1 MLTTDRSQLLV
12 LLSGRK
18 PLLPHSYCCI
28 ACLAPL
34 LSALFAAAALAV
46 MAKGMRPQI
55 PPHTPPGLAALIQ
68 ECWAAVPEQRPGFD
82 VLVVRLQEL
91 LNSLKQQERTAAA
104 AAAANAA
111 AAQYN
116 AQAAQL
122 GVFAGVGAS

>member
-1 MLTTDRSQLLV
+1 
-12 LLSGRK
+12 
-18 PLLPHSYCCI
+18 
-28 ACLAPL
+28 
-34 LSALFAAAALAV
+34 

-91 LNSLKQQERTAAA
+91 LNTLKQQERTAAA

-111 AAQYN
+111 AAQYS

-122 GVFAGVGAS
+122 GVFNAGVGAS